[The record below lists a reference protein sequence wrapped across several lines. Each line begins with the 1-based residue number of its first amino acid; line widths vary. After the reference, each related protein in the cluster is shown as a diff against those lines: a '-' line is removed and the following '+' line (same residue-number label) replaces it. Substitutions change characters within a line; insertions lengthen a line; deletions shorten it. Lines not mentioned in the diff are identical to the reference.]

1 MVKDIAPGSAS
12 SSPYEAVVIGRTL
25 LFPATDGHGTEL
37 WRSDGT
43 KTGTRRVADLA
54 TGHASSDPA
63 RLVRVGRSLVFF
75 ADDGVHGLEPWRYTP

>member
-43 KTGTRRVADLA
+43 KAGTRRVADLA
-54 TGHASSDPA
+54 SGHADAHAAHIERHNPAMNAIVVPGTSS
-63 RLVRVGRSLVFF
+63 
-75 ADDGVHGLEPWRYTP
+75 